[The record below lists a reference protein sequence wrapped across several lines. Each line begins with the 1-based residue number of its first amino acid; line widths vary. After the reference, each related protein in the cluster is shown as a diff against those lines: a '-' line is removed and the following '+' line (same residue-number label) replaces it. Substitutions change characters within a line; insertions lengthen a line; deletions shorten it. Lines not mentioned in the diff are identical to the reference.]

1 MLWYERVPLPSISTN
16 ATHGTAWTNT
26 ISVDDM
32 AAVVAQF
39 RLGAEIPGFRS
50 FFPLPLCHI
59 GCPTR
64 LFATDMPA
72 MPSSPRS
79 DMETDLT
86 KLSSPRIFLVRMLVF
101 LVLCALIGIV
111 LYKQIVVAFFANP
124 GLNAL
129 IGAVLLIGIILS
141 FRQVI
146 RLYPEVRW
154 VNNFRIADPGLAV
167 DRRPTLLA
175 PMAAIL
181 GGERSGRMSISQ
193 QTMRHLLDSIAT
205 RLDEA
210 RDISRYMTGL
220 LVFLGLLGTFWGL
233 IETVGSVGKVID
245 GLKVGGDAGAL
256 FDTLKEGLAAPL
268 GGMGISF
275 SSSLFGLAGS
285 LILGFLDLQSSQAQN
300 RFYTDLEDWLATTV
314 REYSSGDGGA
324 VAVAGGSGNLQHA
337 IERLRVAVEEGAGTR
352 GTTAAMANL
361 AEAIQGLVAHMRTE
375 QQMIR
380 EWADG
385 QGEQNREIKRL
396 LERLA
401 RQPEKS

>member
-1 MLWYERVPLPSISTN
+1 M
-16 ATHGTAWTNT
+16 
-26 ISVDDM
+26 
-32 AAVVAQF
+32 
-39 RLGAEIPGFRS
+39 EI
-50 FFPLPLCHI
+50 
-59 GCPTR
+59 
-64 LFATDMPA
+64 
-72 MPSSPRS
+72 
-79 DMETDLT
+79 ELT

-101 LVLCALIGIV
+101 LVLCALVTVV
-111 LYKQIVVAFFANP
+111 LYKQIIVAFFANP

-129 IGAVLLIGIILS
+129 IGVVLLIGIILA

-146 RLYPEVRW
+146 RLYPEVAW
-154 VNNFRIADPGLAV
+154 VNNFRIADPGLAL
-167 DRRPTLLA
+167 DRRPKLLA

-181 GGERSGRMSISQ
+181 GGERSGRMTISQ

-268 GGMGISF
+268 SGMGISF

-300 RFYTDLEDWLATTV
+300 RFYTDLEDWLASTV
-314 REYSSGDGGA
+314 REYSGETTA
-324 VAVAGGSGNLQHA
+324 AGGGDLQHA
-337 IERLRVAVEEGAGTR
+337 LERLRVTMAEGGSSR
-352 GTTAAMANL
+352 GNGAAMANL
-361 AEAIQGLVAHMRTE
+361 AEAIQGLVSHMRTE

-385 QGEQNREIKRL
+385 QGEQNREIKKL
-396 LERLA
+396 LELIA
-401 RQPEKS
+401 RQPEKN

>member
-1 MLWYERVPLPSISTN
+1 MASGPLPRS
-16 ATHGTAWTNT
+16 A
-26 ISVDDM
+26 M
-32 AAVVAQF
+32 
-39 RLGAEIPGFRS
+39 EIE
-50 FFPLPLCHI
+50 LN
-59 GCPTR
+59 
-64 LFATDMPA
+64 
-72 MPSSPRS
+72 
-79 DMETDLT
+79 

-101 LVLCALIGIV
+101 LVLCALVMVV
-111 LYKQIVVAFFANP
+111 LYKQIVLAFFANP

-129 IGAVLLIGIILS
+129 IGLVLLVGTILS

-146 RLYPEVRW
+146 RLYPEVAW
-154 VNNFRIADPGLAV
+154 VNNFRIADPGIAGA
-167 DRRPTLLA
+167 RQRPTLLA

-181 GGERSGRMSISQ
+181 GGERTGRMTITQ
-193 QTMRHLLDSIAT
+193 QPMRHLLDSIAA

-233 IETVGSVGKVID
+233 IETVGSVGHVID

-300 RFYTDLEDWLATTV
+300 RFYTDLEDWLASTV
-314 REYSSGDGGA
+314 GNYSGETGPSGDLQAA
-324 VAVAGGSGNLQHA
+324 VD
-337 IERLRVAVEEGAGTR
+337 RLRVALEEGGGNK
-352 GTTAAMANL
+352 GTTTAMANL
-361 AEAIQGLVAHMRTE
+361 AEAIQGLVTHMRTE

-396 LERLA
+396 LERT
-401 RQPEKS
+401 P

>member
-1 MLWYERVPLPSISTN
+1 M
-16 ATHGTAWTNT
+16 
-26 ISVDDM
+26 
-32 AAVVAQF
+32 
-39 RLGAEIPGFRS
+39 
-50 FFPLPLCHI
+50 
-59 GCPTR
+59 PTG
-64 LFATDMPA
+64 
-72 MPSSPRS
+72 PSSRS
-79 DMETDLT
+79 AMEIELA

-101 LVLCALIGIV
+101 LVLCALVAVV
-111 LYKQIVVAFFANP
+111 LYKQIVLAFFANP

-129 IGAVLLIGIILS
+129 IGAVLFIGTILS

-146 RLYPEVRW
+146 RLYPEVAW

-167 DRRPTLLA
+167 ERHPALLA

-181 GGERSGRMSISQ
+181 GGERTGRMSISQ

-300 RFYTDLEDWLATTV
+300 RFYTDLEDWLASTV
-314 REYSSGDGGA
+314 RGYSGEGST
-324 VAVAGGSGNLQHA
+324 AGGGVASGELQA
-337 IERLRVAVEEGAGTR
+337 VVERLRLTLEEGSAGR

-385 QGEQNREIKRL
+385 QGEQNREIKKL

>member
-1 MLWYERVPLPSISTN
+1 MASPSPARI
-16 ATHGTAWTNT
+16 A
-26 ISVDDM
+26 D
-32 AAVVAQF
+32 
-39 RLGAEIPGFRS
+39 EIAP
-50 FFPLPLCHI
+50 
-59 GCPTR
+59 
-64 LFATDMPA
+64 
-72 MPSSPRS
+72 
-79 DMETDLT
+79 T
-86 KLSSPRIFLVRMLVF
+86 KLSAPRIFLVRMLVF
-101 LVLCALIGIV
+101 LILCVLVAVV
-111 LYKQIVVAFFANP
+111 LYRPIWIAFLANP

-129 IGAVLLIGIILS
+129 ICAVLLIGTILA

-146 RLYPEVRW
+146 RLFPDVRW
-154 VNNFRIADPGLAV
+154 VNGFRIADPGLAV

-181 GGERSGRMSISQ
+181 GDRMGRMTITQ

-256 FDTLKEGLAAPL
+256 FDTLKGGLAAPL

-300 RFYTDLEDWLATTV
+300 RFYTDLEDWLAGTV
-314 REYSSGDGGA
+314 REYGTGDVEGGDLSG
-324 VAVAGGSGNLQHA
+324 A
-337 IERLRVAVEEGAGTR
+337 IERLRSAMEEGSNR
-352 GTTAAMANL
+352 GATAAMANL

-401 RQPEKS
+401 RQTEKS

>member
-1 MLWYERVPLPSISTN
+1 
-16 ATHGTAWTNT
+16 
-26 ISVDDM
+26 
-32 AAVVAQF
+32 
-39 RLGAEIPGFRS
+39 
-50 FFPLPLCHI
+50 
-59 GCPTR
+59 
-64 LFATDMPA
+64 
-72 MPSSPRS
+72 MPSGASPRS
-79 DMETDLT
+79 TIEIEYT
-86 KLSSPRIFLVRMLVF
+86 KLSSPSVFLVRMLVF
-101 LVLCALIGIV
+101 LVLCALVGVV
-111 LYKQIVVAFFANP
+111 LYKQIIQAFFANP

-129 IGAVLLIGIILS
+129 IGAVLFIGIVLA

-146 RLYPEVRW
+146 RLYPEVSW
-154 VNNFRIADPGLAV
+154 VNNFRIADPGLAPA
-167 DRRPTLLA
+167 RHPKLLA
-175 PMAAIL
+175 PMAMIL
-181 GGERSGRMSISQ
+181 GGERTGRMSITQ
-193 QTMRHLLDSIAT
+193 TTMRHLLDSIAT

-314 REYSSGDGGA
+314 REYGSSEVTAVASSGGGGA
-324 VAVAGGSGNLQHA
+324 SGELQAAV
-337 IERLRVAVEEGAGTR
+337 ERLRSVLEEGSASR
-352 GTTAAMANL
+352 GTTAAMASL
-361 AEAIQGLVAHMRTE
+361 AEAIQALVSHMRTE

-385 QGEQNREIKRL
+385 QGEQNREIRRL
-396 LERLA
+396 LERIA

>member
-1 MLWYERVPLPSISTN
+1 M
-16 ATHGTAWTNT
+16 
-26 ISVDDM
+26 
-32 AAVVAQF
+32 
-39 RLGAEIPGFRS
+39 EI
-50 FFPLPLCHI
+50 
-59 GCPTR
+59 
-64 LFATDMPA
+64 
-72 MPSSPRS
+72 
-79 DMETDLT
+79 ELT

-101 LVLCALIGIV
+101 LVLCALVMVV
-111 LYKQIVVAFFANP
+111 LYKQIMVAFFANP

-146 RLYPEVRW
+146 RLYPEVAW

-167 DRRPTLLA
+167 ERHPTLLA

-181 GGERSGRMSISQ
+181 GGERTGRMTITQ

-233 IETVGSVGKVID
+233 IETVGSVGKVIE
-245 GLKVGGDAGAL
+245 GLKVGGDAGSL
-256 FDTLKEGLAAPL
+256 FDALKEGLAAPL

-314 REYSSGDGGA
+314 REYARDDATGA
-324 VAVAGGSGNLQHA
+324 GPGLQQA
-337 IERLRVAVEEGAGTR
+337 LDRLRHAVEEGGSNRNA
-352 GTTAAMANL
+352 TAAMANL

-385 QGEQNREIKRL
+385 QGEQNKEIKRL
-396 LERLA
+396 LERIA
-401 RQPEKS
+401 RQPEKN

>member
-1 MLWYERVPLPSISTN
+1 
-16 ATHGTAWTNT
+16 
-26 ISVDDM
+26 
-32 AAVVAQF
+32 
-39 RLGAEIPGFRS
+39 
-50 FFPLPLCHI
+50 
-59 GCPTR
+59 
-64 LFATDMPA
+64 
-72 MPSSPRS
+72 
-79 DMETDLT
+79 MELEFT
-86 KLSSPRIFLVRMLVF
+86 KLAPPRIFLVRMLVF
-101 LVLCALIGIV
+101 LVLCALIAVV
-111 LYKQIVVAFFANP
+111 LYKQIVTAFFANP

-129 IGAVLLIGIILS
+129 IGLVLLIGIVLS

-146 RLYPEVRW
+146 RLYPEVAW
-154 VNNFRIADPGLAV
+154 VNNFRIADPGLALA
-167 DRRPTLLA
+167 RNPTLLA

-181 GGERSGRMSISQ
+181 GGERSGRITISQ

-233 IETVGSVGKVID
+233 IETVGSVGHVID

-300 RFYTDLEDWLATTV
+300 RFYTDLEDWLASTV
-314 REYSSGDGGA
+314 RNYSGEAGPGGDLEGA
-324 VAVAGGSGNLQHA
+324 
-337 IERLRVAVEEGAGTR
+337 IDRLRAALEEGGGGK

-361 AEAIQGLVAHMRTE
+361 AEAIQGLVTHMRTE

>member
-1 MLWYERVPLPSISTN
+1 
-16 ATHGTAWTNT
+16 
-26 ISVDDM
+26 M
-32 AAVVAQF
+32 AQGSAS
-39 RLGAEIPGFRS
+39 RSMEI
-50 FFPLPLCHI
+50 
-59 GCPTR
+59 
-64 LFATDMPA
+64 
-72 MPSSPRS
+72 
-79 DMETDLT
+79 ELT

-101 LVLCALIGIV
+101 LVLCALVLVV
-111 LYKQIVVAFFANP
+111 LYKQILVAFMANP

-129 IGAVLLIGIILS
+129 IGAVLAIGIILS

-146 RLYPEVRW
+146 RLYPEVTW
-154 VNNFRIADPGLAV
+154 VNSFRIADPGLAL
-167 DRRPTLLA
+167 DRRPKLLA

-181 GGERSGRMSISQ
+181 GRERSGRMTITQ

-233 IETVGSVGKVID
+233 IETVGSVGHIID
-245 GLKVGGDAGAL
+245 GLKVGGDAGSL

-268 GGMGISF
+268 AGMGISF

-300 RFYTDLEDWLATTV
+300 RFYTDLEDWLASTV
-314 REYSSGDGGA
+314 REYTSEAGGA
-324 VAVAGGSGNLQHA
+324 APSGEMQGA
-337 IERLRVAVEEGAGTR
+337 IERLRASVEEMGANR
-352 GTTAAMANL
+352 GTTTAMANL
-361 AEAIQGLVAHMRTE
+361 ADAIQGLVQHMRSE

-385 QGEQNREIKRL
+385 QGEQNREIKKL

-401 RQPEKS
+401 RQPERNLSGDM

>member
-1 MLWYERVPLPSISTN
+1 
-16 ATHGTAWTNT
+16 
-26 ISVDDM
+26 
-32 AAVVAQF
+32 
-39 RLGAEIPGFRS
+39 
-50 FFPLPLCHI
+50 
-59 GCPTR
+59 
-64 LFATDMPA
+64 
-72 MPSSPRS
+72 
-79 DMETDLT
+79 MEVELT
-86 KLSSPRIFLVRMLVF
+86 KLSSPRIFLLRMLVF
-101 LVLCALIGIV
+101 LVLCALVMVV
-111 LYKQIVVAFFANP
+111 LYKQIIQAFFANP

-129 IGAVLLIGIILS
+129 IGVVLLVGIILA

-146 RLYPEVRW
+146 RLYPEVAW
-154 VNNFRIADPGLAV
+154 VNNFRIADPGLALA
-167 DRRPTLLA
+167 RHPTLLA

-181 GGERSGRMSISQ
+181 GGERTGRMTISQ

-256 FDTLKEGLAAPL
+256 FETLKGGLAAPL

-314 REYSSGDGGA
+314 REYGSDTPAGDMQGA
-324 VAVAGGSGNLQHA
+324 
-337 IERLRVAVEEGAGTR
+337 IDRLRSAVEEGGTGGGGR
-352 GTTAAMANL
+352 ATTTAMANL

-396 LERLA
+396 LERIA
-401 RQPEKS
+401 RQPEKN

>member
-1 MLWYERVPLPSISTN
+1 
-16 ATHGTAWTNT
+16 
-26 ISVDDM
+26 
-32 AAVVAQF
+32 
-39 RLGAEIPGFRS
+39 
-50 FFPLPLCHI
+50 
-59 GCPTR
+59 
-64 LFATDMPA
+64 
-72 MPSSPRS
+72 MPSGPSSRS
-79 DMETDLT
+79 EMEIELS

-101 LVLCALIGIV
+101 LVLCGLVMVV
-111 LYKQIVVAFFANP
+111 LYKQIITAFFANP

-146 RLYPEVRW
+146 RLYPEVAW
-154 VNNFRIADPGLAV
+154 VNNFRIADPGLAI

-181 GGERSGRMSISQ
+181 GGERTGRMTISQ

-205 RLDEA
+205 RPDEA

-268 GGMGISF
+268 SGMGISF

-300 RFYTDLEDWLATTV
+300 RFYTDLEDWLASTV
-314 REYSSGDGGA
+314 REYSGEA
-324 VAVAGGSGNLQHA
+324 AIGSGGGGELQHA
-337 IERLRVAVEEGAGTR
+337 MERLRAVVEESGGSR
-352 GTTAAMANL
+352 NTTAAMANL

-385 QGEQNREIKRL
+385 QGEQNREIKKL
-396 LERLA
+396 LERIS

>member
-1 MLWYERVPLPSISTN
+1 M
-16 ATHGTAWTNT
+16 
-26 ISVDDM
+26 
-32 AAVVAQF
+32 
-39 RLGAEIPGFRS
+39 EIELS
-50 FFPLPLCHI
+50 
-59 GCPTR
+59 
-64 LFATDMPA
+64 
-72 MPSSPRS
+72 
-79 DMETDLT
+79 
-86 KLSSPRIFLVRMLVF
+86 KLSSPRIFLVRMVVF
-101 LVLCALIGIV
+101 LVLCALVTVV
-111 LYKQIVVAFFANP
+111 LYRQIITAFFANP

-129 IGAVLLIGIILS
+129 IGAVLLIGILLS

-146 RLYPEVRW
+146 RLYPEVAW
-154 VNNFRIADPGLAV
+154 VNSFRIADPGLAI
-167 DRRPTLLA
+167 DRHPTLLA

-181 GGERSGRMSISQ
+181 GGERSGRMTISQ

-233 IETVGSVGKVID
+233 IETVGSVGKIIE
-245 GLKVGGDAGAL
+245 GLKVGGDSGAL

-268 GGMGISF
+268 AGMGISF

-300 RFYTDLEDWLATTV
+300 RFYTDLEDWLASTV
-314 REYSSGDGGA
+314 REYSREGTGGELQAA
-324 VAVAGGSGNLQHA
+324 V
-337 IERLRVAVEEGAGTR
+337 ERLRASLDEGGASR

-361 AEAIQGLVAHMRTE
+361 AEAIQGLVAHMRAE

-385 QGEQNREIKRL
+385 QGEQNREIKKL

-401 RQPEKS
+401 RQPEKG

>member
-1 MLWYERVPLPSISTN
+1 
-16 ATHGTAWTNT
+16 
-26 ISVDDM
+26 
-32 AAVVAQF
+32 
-39 RLGAEIPGFRS
+39 
-50 FFPLPLCHI
+50 
-59 GCPTR
+59 
-64 LFATDMPA
+64 
-72 MPSSPRS
+72 MPSGPTPASA
-79 DMETDLT
+79 MEIELT
-86 KLSSPRIFLVRMLVF
+86 KLSSPRIFLFRMLVF
-101 LVLCALIGIV
+101 LVLCALVMVV

-129 IGAVLLIGIILS
+129 IGLVLLIGTILA

-146 RLYPEVRW
+146 RLYPEVAW
-154 VNNFRIADPGLAV
+154 VNNFRIADPGLAIE
-167 DRRPTLLA
+167 RRPTLLA

-181 GGERSGRMSISQ
+181 GGERTGRMTISQ

-300 RFYTDLEDWLATTV
+300 RFYTDLEDWLASTV
-314 REYSSGDGGA
+314 REYSGDTALGGA
-324 VAVAGGSGNLQHA
+324 ELQTA
-337 IERLRVAVEEGAGTR
+337 IERLRTSLEDSGSR
-352 GTTAAMANL
+352 GTNAAMANL

-385 QGEQNREIKRL
+385 QGEQNREIKKL
-396 LERLA
+396 LEHIA
-401 RQPEKS
+401 RQPEKN